1 VFIRSE
7 VAAILLLWRVRVKVK
22 VKVKVKVGVRVRVR
36 VRLRG
41 GEGRLSV
48 IGYCGRFNQF
58 GKLVEFTL

>member
-7 VAAILLLWRVRVKVK
+7 VAAILLLWRVRVK

>member
-1 VFIRSE
+1 MFIRSE

-22 VKVKVKVGVRVRVR
+22 VKVGVRVRL
-36 VRLRG
+36 RLRG

-48 IGYCGRFNQF
+48 ICYCGRFNQF

>member
-22 VKVKVKVGVRVRVR
+22 VKVKVGVRVRVR
-36 VRLRG
+36 GRLRG

>member
-1 VFIRSE
+1 MFIRSE
-7 VAAILLLWRVRVKVK
+7 VAAILLLWRVRVK

>member
-1 VFIRSE
+1 VV

-22 VKVKVKVGVRVRVR
+22 VKVKVKVGVRVRLR
-36 VRLRG
+36 LRLRG